1 MKGQGF
7 VLLLIAA
14 AAFSTLAIFMKF
26 AFDAGVNLTT
36 LLAFRFL
43 FSALLCFATLA
54 LTGKSLVIPSTL
66 RGRVFFLG
74 GVVHVAV
81 SAFYAVS
88 VQQLPAS
95 LTGLI
100 FYLYPALVT
109 ILAVILG
116 WEELNRLKI
125 IAVLVCFAGLL
136 QVLGVSF
143 GQVSATGLVFGLLA
157 ALGQACH
164 VLLSHRIVADLSPLL
179 TVGWSALA
187 TAAAFFAYGS
197 FSGDLLW
204 VLPASGWGAIFGT
217 AFFAN
222 YIGIV
227 LFFVGLRLVGPSDAS
242 IVMNL
247 EPVLTVVLSILLLGE
262 SFGWLQAL
270 GGGVILGGL
279 YLLRKGESA
288 NESLPGS

>member
-43 FSALLCFATLA
+43 FSALLCFATIV
-54 LTGKSLVIPSTL
+54 LTGKSLAIPAAM

-100 FYLYPALVT
+100 FYLYPAMVT
-109 ILAVILG
+109 VLAILLG
-116 WEELNRLKI
+116 WETMNRLKI

-143 GQVSATGLVFGLLA
+143 GQVSTAGLVCGLLA

-164 VLLSHRIVADLSPLL
+164 VLLSHRIVTELSPLL

-187 TAAAFFAYGS
+187 TAAAFFVYGS
-197 FSGDLLW
+197 FSGDLILA
-204 VLPASGWGAIFGT
+204 LPASGWGAIFGT

-279 YLLRKGESA
+279 FLLRKGESVH
-288 NESLPGS
+288 ESLS

>member
-43 FSALLCFATLA
+43 FSALLCFVTLA

-125 IAVLVCFAGLL
+125 VAVLVCFAGLL

-164 VLLSHRIVADLSPLL
+164 VLLSHRIVAELSPLL

-204 VLPASGWGAIFGT
+204 TFPASGWGAIFGT

-247 EPVLTVVLSILLLGE
+247 EPVLTVILSILLLGE

-279 YLLRKGESA
+279 YLLRKGESV
-288 NESLPGS
+288 NESVS

>member
-43 FSALLCFATLA
+43 FSALLCFATIV
-54 LTGKSLVIPSTL
+54 LTGKSLAIPSAL

-81 SAFYAVS
+81 SAFYAAS

-100 FYLYPALVT
+100 FYLYPAMVT
-109 ILAVILG
+109 VLAILLG
-116 WEELNRLKI
+116 WETMNRLKI
-125 IAVLVCFAGLL
+125 IAVMVCFAGLL

-143 GQVSATGLVFGLLA
+143 GQVSTAGLVFGLLA

-164 VLLSHRIVADLSPLL
+164 VLLSHRIVTELSPLL

-187 TAAAFFAYGS
+187 TAAAFFVYGS
-197 FSGDLLW
+197 FSGDLLLA
-204 VLPASGWGAIFGT
+204 LPTSGWGAIFGT

-279 YLLRKGESA
+279 FLLRKGESDH
-288 NESLPGS
+288 ESCS

>member
-43 FSALLCFATLA
+43 FSALLCFVTLA

-125 IAVLVCFAGLL
+125 VAVLVCFAGLL

-143 GQVSATGLVFGLLA
+143 GQVSTTGLVFGLLA

-164 VLLSHRIVADLSPLL
+164 VLLSHRIVAELSPLL

-204 VLPASGWGAIFGT
+204 TFPASGWGAIFGT

>member
-43 FSALLCFATLA
+43 FSALLCFVTLA

-125 IAVLVCFAGLL
+125 VAVLVCFAGLL

-143 GQVSATGLVFGLLA
+143 GQVSTTGLVFGLLA
-157 ALGQACH
+157 A
-164 VLLSHRIVADLSPLL
+164 
-179 TVGWSALA
+179 
-187 TAAAFFAYGS
+187 FA
-197 FSGDLLW
+197 
-204 VLPASGWGAIFGT
+204 
-217 AFFAN
+217 
-222 YIGIV
+222 
-227 LFFVGLRLVGPSDAS
+227 R
-242 IVMNL
+242 
-247 EPVLTVVLSILLLGE
+247 
-262 SFGWLQAL
+262 
-270 GGGVILGGL
+270 
-279 YLLRKGESA
+279 
-288 NESLPGS
+288 

>member
-43 FSALLCFATLA
+43 FSALLCFVTLA

-125 IAVLVCFAGLL
+125 VAVLVCFAGLL

-204 VLPASGWGAIFGT
+204 ALPASGWGSIFGT

-227 LFFVGLRLVGPSDAS
+227 LFFVGLRSVGPSDAS

-279 YLLRKGESA
+279 YLLRKGESVH
-288 NESLPGS
+288 ESVS

>member
-43 FSALLCFATLA
+43 FSALLCFVTLA

-125 IAVLVCFAGLL
+125 VAVLVCFVGLL

-143 GQVSATGLVFGLLA
+143 GQVSTTGLVFGLLA

-164 VLLSHRIVADLSPLL
+164 VLLSHRIVAELSPLL

-204 VLPASGWGAIFGT
+204 TFPASGWGAIFGT

-279 YLLRKGESA
+279 YLLRKGESVH
-288 NESLPGS
+288 ESLS